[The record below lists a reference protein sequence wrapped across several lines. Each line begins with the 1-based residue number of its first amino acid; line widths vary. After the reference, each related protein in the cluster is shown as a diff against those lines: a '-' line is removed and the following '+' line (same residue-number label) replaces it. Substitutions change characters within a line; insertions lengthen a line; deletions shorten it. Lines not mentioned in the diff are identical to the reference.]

1 MEPHVYKQIFDA
13 ECIHWWFKVRRRI
26 IERVLSRHLVAP
38 LPAALDI
45 GSGTGLNAMLIKKF
59 ASEVRGLEKSPEA
72 IILSKV
78 RYPELEVTQASFPEA
93 DLDRQYNLIT
103 LFDVLEHLSDDYRAL
118 ANIKRHLSSGGKVV
132 ITVPAFQWLWS
143 EHDNI
148 LHHFRRYT
156 KSSLVKVIK
165 QVDGFEIEYI
175 SYFNTTLFLP
185 IVIFRFLRNILGF
198 NRNKTD
204 DFLVPKVLN
213 RLLEKLFAFDLKLIN
228 KSLCPFGISIIA
240 VLRKA
245 ESSGSES

>member
-1 MEPHVYKQIFDA
+1 
-13 ECIHWWFKVRRRI
+13 
-26 IERVLSRHLVAP
+26 
-38 LPAALDI
+38 
-45 GSGTGLNAMLIKKF
+45 
-59 ASEVRGLEKSPEA
+59 
-72 IILSKV
+72 
-78 RYPELEVTQASFPEA
+78 
-93 DLDRQYNLIT
+93 
-103 LFDVLEHLSDDYRAL
+103 
-118 ANIKRHLSSGGKVV
+118 
-132 ITVPAFQWLWS
+132 
-143 EHDNI
+143 
-148 LHHFRRYT
+148 
-156 KSSLVKVIK
+156 LVKVIK